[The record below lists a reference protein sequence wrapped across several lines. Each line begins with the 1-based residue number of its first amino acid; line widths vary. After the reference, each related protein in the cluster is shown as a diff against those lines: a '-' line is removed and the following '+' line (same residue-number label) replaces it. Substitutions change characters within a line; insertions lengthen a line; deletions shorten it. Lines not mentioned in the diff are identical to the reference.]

1 MTMMNERTT
10 RGFHFF
16 EEFSDGRR
24 ESSAGNVI
32 AVDIRGASFVQEG
45 GVCYSAFCAFPDSET
60 PNSPVLERLCNAEY
74 LGARCRRISEARA
87 REIHPRLFERLDT
100 LA

>member
-1 MTMMNERTT
+1 MRAERAT

-16 EEFSDGRR
+16 EEFSDDRR

-32 AVDIRGASFVQEG
+32 AVNISGASFVQQG
-45 GVCYSAFCAFPDSET
+45 GVCYSAFCAFPDSEV

-74 LGARCRRISEARA
+74 LGARCRRITEARA
-87 REIHPRLFERLDT
+87 REIHPRLFECLDT
-100 LA
+100 IA